1 MQDRDI
7 VIASLTQR
15 VKVLEETLTRTA
27 AGQQTGSIAPPAA
40 QFEETRTSQ
49 IPAQTAQEPTSEAP
63 AARLPTGQPGAPT
76 DSGALDEAGLTA
88 LERTLVREGGLLL
101 PEGAVEIEPSFSY
114 LYQESTEDFT
124 KDREDNVEASVTA
137 RIGLP
142 WDSQFELTV
151 PYGYVEERTSTLG
164 PETDRNVH
172 GFGDIQIGLTHQLL
186 RERGWVPDVLASVN
200 WSANTGKGDP
210 LVSDDPAIGSG
221 YHSLQAGLT
230 FVKSQDPLVFFGG
243 VNYLANLPT
252 ETPAGRVDTGDGVSL
267 RLGTALAASPYT
279 SLRFAVSSIFA
290 GNRSVDGQDQTE
302 SDQRAASFEIG
313 GGTVLG
319 DSTLLDVSA
328 TIGITDDAP
337 DFQFAVS
344 LPTRF

>member
-1 MQDRDI
+1 MDGEHKAAAPRVIVEHRFHRRVGQD
-7 VIASLTQR
+7 ASIPVKLAVDPDRGKCRRQR
-15 VKVLEETLTRTA
+15 PGSHHVPDRQRCRT
-27 AGQQTGSIAPPAA
+27 
-40 QFEETRTSQ
+40 
-49 IPAQTAQEPTSEAP
+49 
-63 AARLPTGQPGAPT
+63 
-76 DSGALDEAGLTA
+76 
-88 LERTLVREGGLLL
+88 
-101 PEGAVEIEPSFSY
+101 AVEIMHLAALDIGGADRQPRFSGVQAVAVN
-114 LYQESTEDFT
+114 L
-124 KDREDNVEASVTA
+124 
-137 RIGLP
+137 
-142 WDSQFELTV
+142 
-151 PYGYVEERTSTLG
+151 RTSVAGTQI
-164 PETDRNVH
+164 DRNIH

-210 LVSDDPAIGSG
+210 LISNGPAIGNG

-252 ETPAGRVDTGDGVSL
+252 DTPIGRVDTGDGVSL

-290 GNRSVDGQDQTE
+290 GNTSIDGQDAAG
-302 SDQRAASFEIG
+302 SDTRAASFEIG